1 MKKIMKSFMA
11 MALGLSLVLSGC
23 SKDDEV
29 IDLTKEITG
38 NYVGA
43 ISMII
48 DEAGNTQTVASNVTI
63 PITKVDDNTIKLSL
77 NTTLPNLP
85 EVGNLTLDVN
95 YQATVTKDGSDYSI
109 KGDNVQVSIPE
120 LGNTPLPLKIE
131 GGRITSAGQAT
142 IPITI
147 TMGVL
152 PITVVYK
159 GQKE

>member
-23 SKDDEV
+23 SKDDE
-29 IDLTKEITG
+29 DLTTEITG

-43 ISMII
+43 ISM
-48 DEAGNTQTVASNVTI
+48 DGTEVASDVTI

-77 NTTLPNLP
+77 NTMLPNLP
-85 EVGNLTLDVN
+85 VVGNLTLNVN

-109 KGDNVQVSIPE
+109 KGDNATVSIPE
-120 LGNTPLPLKIE
+120 LGGTSLPFKIE

-142 IPITI
+142 IPIII
-147 TMGVL
+147 TMGDQ
-152 PITVVYK
+152 PITAVYN
-159 GQKE
+159 GQKQ